1 MSDQRGAGGADL
13 LLRGGLL
20 ADGTGAPARAADV
33 AVAGGRI
40 AAVRPPGELAAPT
53 AEVVDLDGLTLA
65 PGFIDVHTHYDAQ
78 ILWDRDLTPSSWH
91 GVTSVVMGN
100 CGFGIAPTRPDH
112 RDTIVRTLE
121 NVEGMSIEALNAGI
135 DWSFETFPEYLATL
149 DSLPKRLNV
158 GAFIGHSPLRL
169 FVLGG
174 DERPA
179 TDSELDTMRELVREA
194 MNAGAI
200 GLSTSRSAAHQG
212 AFGRPVPSR
221 FAETDEV
228 FALASVLGEL
238 GRGVVQA
245 TAGPGLFIEQFS
257 QMAERFGIPVTWT
270 ALLARSERPGA
281 ALRTIER
288 ASALPGEVYPQ
299 VACREIVMQVN
310 LTEPAPLAEV
320 DEWKEVLARPL
331 AERAALYGETQ
342 WRDRARNPTLAR
354 WEHRWP
360 RMSVQETQAHQDLVG
375 VPLDRLASA
384 RHSTPFD
391 LMIDLA
397 LGDGMATRFRVVMDN
412 DGDEELGQVLADKRA
427 LLGLSDAGAHAT
439 QLCDACY
446 STYLLGHWVRER
458 KTLSVE
464 DAVWRLTGHPHRAFR
479 LAERGLVRAGFHADL
494 VAFDPDTVGAGPT
507 ERVHDQPGGSDRL
520 IARSTGVEYTWVN
533 GAATRAA
540 GHDVPDVAPGRLLRS

>member
-1 MSDQRGAGGADL
+1 MDVL
-13 LLRGGLL
+13 LLGGRLV
-20 ADGTGAPARAADV
+20 DGTGAPARAADV
-33 AVAGGRI
+33 AVAGDRI
-40 AAVRPPGELAAPT
+40 AAVRPPGELTAGA
-53 AEVVDLDGLTLA
+53 AEVVDLDGLILA

-78 ILWDRDLTPSSWH
+78 ILWDGDLTPSSWH

-100 CGFGIAPTRPDH
+100 CGFGVAPTRPEH

-135 DWSFETFPEYLATL
+135 DWSFETFPDYLATL
-149 DSLPKRLNV
+149 KRRRKRLNV

-169 FVLGG
+169 FVLSG

-179 TDSELDTMRELVREA
+179 TADELDTMRELVREA
-194 MNAGAI
+194 MSAGAI
-200 GLSTSRSAAHQG
+200 GLSTSRSASHQG

-228 FALASVLGEL
+228 FALASVLGEV
-238 GRGVVQA
+238 GKGVVEA

-257 QMAERFGIPVTWT
+257 QMAVRFGIPVTWT

-288 ASALPGEVYPQ
+288 GSALPGEVYPQ
-299 VACREIVMQVN
+299 VACREIVMQVT

-320 DEWKEVLARPL
+320 DEWKEVLALPR
-331 AERAALYGETQ
+331 AERAAVYSEPQ
-342 WRDRARNPTLAR
+342 WRARARNPTLAR
-354 WEHRWP
+354 WRHRWP
-360 RMSVQETQAHQDLVG
+360 RMSVQETQVHRDLVG
-375 VPLDRLASA
+375 IPLDRLASA
-384 RHSTPFD
+384 RDTTPFD

-397 LGDGMATRFRVVMDN
+397 LDDSLATRFRVVMDN
-412 DGDEELGQVLADKRA
+412 DGDTELGQVLADKRA

-439 QLCDACY
+439 QLCDACF

-458 KTLSVE
+458 RTLSVE

-479 LAERGLVRAGFHADL
+479 LADRGLVREGFYADL
-494 VAFDPDTVGAGPT
+494 VAFDPDTVGAAPV

-520 IARSTGVEYTWVN
+520 VARSTGVEYTWVN
-533 GAATRAA
+533 GVATRAA
-540 GHDVPDVAPGRLLRS
+540 GQDVPDVAPGRLLRT

>member
-1 MSDQRGAGGADL
+1 VAD
-13 LLRGGLL
+13 
-20 ADGTGAPARAADV
+20 
-33 AVAGGRI
+33 GRI
-40 AAVRPPGELAAPT
+40 AAVAPPGELAAPS
-53 AEVVDLDGLTLA
+53 AEVVDLDGLVLA

-78 ILWDRDLTPSSWH
+78 ILWDGDLTPSSWH

-100 CGFGIAPTRPDH
+100 CGFGVAPTRPEH

-149 DSLPKRLNV
+149 EGRRKRLNV

-179 TDSELDTMRELVREA
+179 TAGELDTMRELVRGA

-200 GLSTSRSAAHQG
+200 GVSTSRSAAHQG

-221 FAETDEV
+221 FAEVDEF

-257 QMAERFGIPVTWT
+257 QIAARFGIPVTWT
-270 ALLARSERPGA
+270 ALLARAERPGA

-288 ASALPGEVYPQ
+288 GSALPGEVYPQ
-299 VACREIVMQVN
+299 VACREIVMQVS

-320 DEWKEVLARPL
+320 DEWKEVLALPP
-331 AERAALYGETQ
+331 AERADIYREPR
-342 WRDRARNPTLAR
+342 WRDRARKPTLAR

-360 RMSVQETQAHQDLVG
+360 RMSVQETRAHGDLVG
-375 VPLDRLASA
+375 IPLDRLASA
-384 RHSTPFD
+384 RDTTPFD

-397 LGDGMATRFRVVMDN
+397 LGDGMDTRFRVVMDN
-412 DGDEELGQVLADKRA
+412 DGDEELGQVLADKRT

-439 QLCDACY
+439 QLCDACF

-458 KTLSVE
+458 QTLSVE

-479 LAERGLVRAGFHADL
+479 LAGRGLVREGFHADL
-494 VAFDPDTVGAGPT
+494 VAFDPDTVSATPV

-533 GAATRAA
+533 GVATRVA
-540 GHDVPDVAPGRLLRS
+540 GQDVPDVAPGRLLRS

>member
-1 MSDQRGAGGADL
+1 
-13 LLRGGLL
+13 
-20 ADGTGAPARAADV
+20 
-33 AVAGGRI
+33 
-40 AAVRPPGELAAPT
+40 
-53 AEVVDLDGLTLA
+53 
-65 PGFIDVHTHYDAQ
+65 
-78 ILWDRDLTPSSWH
+78 
-91 GVTSVVMGN
+91 
-100 CGFGIAPTRPDH
+100 
-112 RDTIVRTLE
+112 
-121 NVEGMSIEALNAGI
+121 MSIEALNAGI

-149 DSLPKRLNV
+149 EGRRKRLNV
-158 GAFIGHSPLRL
+158 GAFIGHTPLRL

-174 DERPA
+174 EERPA
-179 TDSELDTMRELVREA
+179 TSGELETMRELVREA

-221 FAETDEV
+221 FAEVDEF

-238 GRGVVQA
+238 GKGVVQA

-257 QMAERFGIPVTWT
+257 QLAARFGIPVTWT
-270 ALLARSERPGA
+270 ALLARAERPGA

-299 VACREIVMQVN
+299 VACREIVMQVS

-320 DEWKEVLARPL
+320 DEWKEVLAVPPS
-331 AERAALYGETQ
+331 ERAAVYREPQ
-342 WRDRARNPTLAR
+342 WRDRARKPTLAR

-360 RMSVQETQAHQDLVG
+360 RTSVQETQAHHDLVG
-375 VPLDRLASA
+375 IPLDRLASA
-384 RHSTPFD
+384 RDTTPFD

-397 LGDGMATRFRVVMDN
+397 LGDGMDTRFRVVMDN
-412 DGDEELGQVLADKRA
+412 DGDEELSQVLADKRA

-439 QLCDACY
+439 QLCDACF

-458 KTLSVE
+458 QALSVE

-479 LAERGLVRAGFHADL
+479 IADRGLVREGFHADL
-494 VAFDPDTVGAGPT
+494 VAFDPDTVSAEPVQ
-507 ERVHDQPGGSDRL
+507 RVHDQPGGSDRL

-533 GAATRAA
+533 GIATRVA
-540 GHDVPDVAPGRLLRS
+540 GQDVPDVAPGQLLRS